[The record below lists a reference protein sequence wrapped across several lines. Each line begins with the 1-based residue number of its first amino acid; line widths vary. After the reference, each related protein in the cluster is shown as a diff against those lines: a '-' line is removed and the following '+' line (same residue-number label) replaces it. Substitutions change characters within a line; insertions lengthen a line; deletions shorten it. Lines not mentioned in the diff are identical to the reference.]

1 MTKTYRI
8 LLAVISILIFS
19 FSAVSQ
25 QNGEELIKKMYALY
39 AGKWYH
45 TLTFN
50 QTTDV
55 YRNDSLNSTQT
66 WYESIVFPSQF
77 RIDFGPKDSGNA
89 AIFTADSVY
98 IFKNGQLQRA
108 RINDN
113 DLIFLLGGLYFY
125 PLEQTIQKL
134 KSLGFDLSK
143 IHQDRWKGKA
153 VWVIGDTSAGKNGN
167 QLWLDSEH
175 FFLVRMLEFNS
186 TRKEEGIFEDQ
197 IFEGGGWTETKAS
210 FYFNDKLVQVEH
222 YHNCVPNKPPDLRI
236 FDQYH
241 FIYAR

>member
-167 QLWLDSEH
+167 QH
-175 FFLVRMLEFNS
+175 YQF
-186 TRKEEGIFEDQ
+186 RKV
-197 IFEGGGWTETKAS
+197 KS
-210 FYFNDKLVQVEH
+210 FHTGYYL
-222 YHNCVPNKPPDLRI
+222 NKKKI
-236 FDQYH
+236 KN
-241 FIYAR
+241 